1 LFDRK
6 IFASQ
11 VAEQLKLARGILA
24 FDVIDDVAGVLRD
37 LFIIRFGETIETV
50 GIIFGHREEL
60 LFHKADGFGIV
71 IAEEP
76 DQGLCVGN
84 HYW

>member
-1 LFDRK
+1 
-6 IFASQ
+6 
-11 VAEQLKLARGILA
+11 VAEQFKFARGILA

-37 LFIIRFGETIETV
+37 LFIIRIGEAIEAM

-60 LFHKADGFGIV
+60 LFHKTDGFGIV

-84 HYW
+84 HCW

>member
-1 LFDRK
+1 M
-6 IFASQ
+6 
-11 VAEQLKLARGILA
+11 
-24 FDVIDDVAGVLRD
+24 LRN
-37 LFIIRFGETIETV
+37 LFIIRIGQTIEAM

-84 HYW
+84 HYC